1 MPYFRITLKFNQ
13 QSLGSAFNV
22 FYFRNSVGS
31 PTDTQI
37 RTVATDYI
45 NDIFDTLRNSMDAG
59 CTFSSCQIDEVNLAN
74 ETIRSL
80 GSITPTVSGTA
91 SGDQLSLFTAG
102 SMFARTDRAKTRGS
116 KRLPGISEG
125 RHVDGLFDNTLI
137 TALVNAAL
145 AYFSERGSVLTW
157 IFQPGVIS
165 LIDNTWHA
173 LSGSAVVTNVPGS
186 QVTRKVG
193 RGV

>member
-1 MPYFRITLKFNQ
+1 MAYFRITLKFNQ
-13 QSLGSAFNV
+13 QSLGAAINV
-22 FYFRNSVGS
+22 FYFRNSAGT
-31 PTDTQI
+31 PTDAQI
-37 RTVATDYI
+37 RTVATDYL
-45 NDIFDTLRNSMDAG
+45 NDIFSDLRGSMDAG
-59 CTFSSCQIDEVNLAN
+59 CSLSSCQVDEVNLGN

-116 KRLPGISEG
+116 KRLPGISES
-125 RHVDGLFDNTLI
+125 RHSDGLFDNTLVN
-137 TALVNAAL
+137 ALVTAAL
-145 AYFSERGSVLTW
+145 AYFAERGSVLTW

-165 LIDNTWHA
+165 LLDNTWHA
-173 LSGSAVVTNVPGS
+173 LRGSAVVTNVPGS